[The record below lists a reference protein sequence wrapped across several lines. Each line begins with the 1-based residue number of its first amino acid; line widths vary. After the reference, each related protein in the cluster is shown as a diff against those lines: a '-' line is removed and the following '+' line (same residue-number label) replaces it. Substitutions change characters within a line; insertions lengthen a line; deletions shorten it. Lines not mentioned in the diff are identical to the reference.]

1 LLKAQKLKKN
11 WGGDSLTSS
20 LLQQRDNFR
29 IEQSNISGLSKAII
43 SGLGKNQLRFFVAD
57 YRREDLDGQGNY
69 RDERK
74 RD

>member
-1 LLKAQKLKKN
+1 LSIQNFTDVKATQKLPV
-11 WGGDSLTSS
+11 
-20 LLQQRDNFR
+20 F
-29 IEQSNISGLSKAII
+29 SKAII

-69 RDERK
+69 RDEQK

>member
-1 LLKAQKLKKN
+1 MNTRNACC
-11 WGGDSLTSS
+11 
-20 LLQQRDNFR
+20 
-29 IEQSNISGLSKAII
+29 SNVIISGLSKAII